1 MSDSAVARRAW
12 AVPGAPGDRLL
23 VVCRGVVCLAALA
36 IGVPAGAAAQFSVQ
50 PAIVHIA
57 TGDTTATAVVT
68 VHNEASHPL
77 ELSFYT
83 GDFDQDRS
91 GDHRFLEPGEHGRS
105 CEDRLQFYPD
115 GAALEPGEVQEIRLL
130 MEPPDSTCWSMM
142 FVESASRAETGLRVS
157 QRIGVKVYGL
167 PTHEVPEGEIRSVEV
182 TGSAGDRELV
192 IAFLNLGRAP
202 VRPEGEI
209 EVRSLDGEVVEV
221 VRVEP
226 FSVLPGRT
234 RETRV
239 ALDLM
244 LDPGTYVLVPV
255 LDFGG
260 EYLAGG
266 QAILEIG
273 QP

>member
-1 MSDSAVARRAW
+1 MSVSALASRAW
-12 AVPGAPGDRLL
+12 TVLGTPGDRLRAI
-23 VVCRGVVCLAALA
+23 CTAALA
-36 IGVPAGAAAQFSVQ
+36 ISVPAGAAAQFSVQ
-50 PAIVHIA
+50 PAIVQIT

-77 ELSFYT
+77 QLRFYT
-83 GDFDQDRS
+83 GDFDQDRR
-91 GDHRFLEPGEHGRS
+91 GDHRFLEAGEHERS

-115 GAALEPGEVQEIRLL
+115 GAALEPGEVQEIRML
-130 MEPPDSTCWSMM
+130 MEPLDSTCWSML
-142 FVESASRAETGLRVS
+142 FVESASPAMTGLRVS

-167 PTHEVPEGEIRSVEV
+167 ATREVPEGEIRSVEV
-182 TGSAGDRELV
+182 TDSVSDRALV
-192 IAFLNLGRAP
+192 IAFMNPGRAP

-209 EVRSLDGEVVEV
+209 EVRTLDGEVVEV

-239 ALDLM
+239 PLDLV
-244 LDPGTYVLVPV
+244 LDTGIYVLVPV

-260 EYLAGG
+260 DYLAGG

-273 QP
+273 RP